1 MFCFQFFT
9 MMQWQK
15 WISFSHSQWSSKF
28 PSNLCS
34 YNILDMMLEWMRLQ
48 PLLRHFVHLKIQIK
62 HFRSSGKLRYSV
74 RCSQSTTHHCE
85 NTLSVCLGSFNHA
98 IYEIKHRV
106 MQCGCT
112 FEFVDE
118 ILKCDQSY
126 ESYWAVLYCGAV
138 YYAVQGGSSVWVC
151 GQILKCDIQV
161 KATEQYFTVVL
172 FIMLYTGDGSNA
184 SVCEWN
190 P

>member
-1 MFCFQFFT
+1 
-9 MMQWQK
+9 
-15 WISFSHSQWSSKF
+15 
-28 PSNLCS
+28 
-34 YNILDMMLEWMRLQ
+34 MLEWTRLQ

-118 ILKCDQSY
+118 ILKCDHSN

-138 YYAVQGGSSVWVC
+138 YYAVQGGPSFWVC
-151 GQILKCDIQV
+151 GSNPNMWHSSESYWAILYC
-161 KATEQYFTVVL
+161 VL
-172 FIMLYTGDGSNA
+172 FIMLYKGGGSNA